1 MKCYDFVVV
10 MYQHNIDIR
19 PYIALKKIT
28 KEEYFKITGVEFE
41 EAKD

>member
-1 MKCYDFVVV
+1 MKWYDFVVV
-10 MYQHNIDIR
+10 MYQHNIHIK